1 MMPESP
7 MPPSASAPSISDEPH
22 VTIEMGGTN
31 IVIRSTAEL
40 DHAYT
45 TSLVAAVNAATDA
58 DVDVVIDPHSVRC
71 DDAFASYQHP
81 RSDMCVEHQRC
92 RPAAA
97 AAVASGVIRIPAE
110 STVWTVDVARGRLC
124 RTDGDIGLRFLGP
137 EAWTRVVAV
146 CITPSRLVALR
157 VGGGTVSERRAHTAG
172 ESSGPVAAL
181 TALA

>member
-1 MMPESP
+1 MMPESL
-7 MPPSASAPSISDEPH
+7 SFAPIPTVGDEPH

-71 DDAFASYQHP
+71 DDGFASYEHP
-81 RSDMCVEHQRC
+81 RSDRCVEHDRC
-92 RPAAA
+92 RPTAA
-97 AAVASGVIRIPAE
+97 AAVASGVIRVPAE
-110 STVWTVDVARGRLC
+110 STVWTIDVARGRLC
-124 RTDGDIGLRFLGP
+124 RTDSDIGLRFLGP

-146 CITPSRLVALR
+146 CITPSRLVALQ
-157 VGGGTVSERRAHTAG
+157 VGGGTLSERRAHTPG
-172 ESSGPVAAL
+172 ESGGSVAGL
-181 TALA
+181 TALV